1 LPSNEE
7 ISTAMNEIK
16 LDRIDL
22 NLLVTFDVLMT
33 ERNVTRV
40 ADKLHKTP
48 SAISHAL
55 NRLREQ
61 LGDPLLVRVGDRMEP
76 SPFALRLIED
86 VRPILREIR
95 RVVTPEAA
103 FDPSSTTQS
112 FCLAFPDFPG
122 LTSTIIGRAQA
133 QAPGVRFDWVT
144 LTRETVR
151 ATLAGDINLAM
162 VYGGETLPEG
172 MESFEAPTE
181 TRATFLREDHPAIPT
196 WGPDEWL
203 RWPHIQV
210 ISGNASR
217 SPGDAASLSGTTQRT
232 IGARISHF
240 SGVGPLLA
248 RTNMIATL
256 NKLAVH
262 GDVAT
267 FGLRA
272 LPPPNAQMP
281 LRVRFVWSFRL
292 TNHPAHRWMR
302 QLAIETYLEQQREAE
317 TAYSWAGG

>member
-1 LPSNEE
+1 
-7 ISTAMNEIK
+7 
-16 LDRIDL
+16 
-22 NLLVTFDVLMT
+22 
-33 ERNVTRV
+33 
-40 ADKLHKTP
+40 
-48 SAISHAL
+48 
-55 NRLREQ
+55 
-61 LGDPLLVRVGDRMEP
+61 MEP

-86 VRPILREIR
+86 VRPILREIK
-95 RVVTPEAA
+95 RVVTPQTP
-103 FDPSSTTQS
+103 FDPSSTTYS

-122 LTSTIIGRAQA
+122 LMSTIIGRAQA

-151 ATLAGDINLAM
+151 ATLAGDIDLAM
-162 VYGGETLPEG
+162 VYGGETVPDG
-172 MESFEAPTE
+172 IDAVEAPSE

-196 WGPDEWL
+196 WGPEEWS

-217 SPGDAASLSGTTQRT
+217 SPSETASHSGTAQRT

-262 GDVAT
+262 GDVVP

-272 LPPPNAQMP
+272 LPPPVAQPP

-292 TNHPAHRWMR
+292 TNHPAHAWMR
-302 QLAIETYLEQQREAE
+302 KLAIDTYLEQQREAE
-317 TAYSWAGG
+317 AAYSSTSR

>member
-1 LPSNEE
+1 
-7 ISTAMNEIK
+7 MNETK
-16 LDRIDL
+16 LDRVDL

-33 ERNVTRV
+33 ERNVTRT

-86 VRPILREIR
+86 VRPILREIK
-95 RVVTPEAA
+95 RVVAPQPP
-103 FDPSSTTQS
+103 FDPSSTS
-112 FCLAFPDFPG
+112 HCFCLAFPDFPG

-144 LTRETVR
+144 LTKETVR
-151 ATLAGDINLAM
+151 ATLAGDIDLAM

-172 MESFEAPTE
+172 IEYLDAPTE

-196 WGPDEWL
+196 WGADEWP

-217 SPGDAASLSGTTQRT
+217 SPSEATSHSGTTQRT

-256 NKLAVH
+256 NKLAIH
-262 GDVAT
+262 GDVAP

-272 LPPPNAQMP
+272 LPPPIAQMP
-281 LRVRFVWSFRL
+281 LRVRFIWSFRL
-292 TNHPAHRWMR
+292 TNHPAHGWMR
-302 QLAIETYLEQQREAE
+302 QLAIDTYLEQQREAE
-317 TAYSWAGG
+317 AAYSWTTG

>member
-1 LPSNEE
+1 
-7 ISTAMNEIK
+7 MKEIK

-33 ERNVTRV
+33 ERNVTRA
-40 ADKLHKTP
+40 ADKLFKTP

-86 VRPILREIR
+86 VRPILLELK
-95 RVVTPEAA
+95 RVVTPQGPFE
-103 FDPSSTTQS
+103 PESSTET
-112 FCLAFPDFPG
+112 FCVAFPDFPG
-122 LTSTIIGRAQA
+122 LAATVIGRAQA
-133 QAPGVRFDWVT
+133 QAPGIRFDWVA

-151 ATLAGDINLAM
+151 ATLAGDIDLAM

-172 MESFEAPTE
+172 IETFEAPTE
-181 TRATFLREDHPAIPT
+181 TRATFLRGDHPAIAT
-196 WGPDEWL
+196 WGVGEWS
-203 RWPHIQV
+203 RWPHVQV

-217 SPGDAASLSGTTQRT
+217 SPAEAASSSGDAART
-232 IGARISHF
+232 IGARVSHF
-240 SGVGPLLA
+240 SAVGPLLA

-262 GDVAT
+262 GDVEAC
-267 FGLRA
+267 GLHA
-272 LPPPNAQMP
+272 LPPPVAQPP
-281 LRVRFVWSFRL
+281 LRVRFAWNFRL
-292 TNHPAHRWMR
+292 SNHPAHVWMR
-302 QLAIETYLEQQREAE
+302 DLAISVYLELQREAE
-317 TAYSWAGG
+317 AAQSLATT

>member
-1 LPSNEE
+1 
-7 ISTAMNEIK
+7 MNEVK

-22 NLLVTFDVLMT
+22 NLLVTFDVLMN
-33 ERNVTRV
+33 ERNLTRS
-40 ADKLHKTP
+40 ADKLNKTP

-86 VRPILREIR
+86 VRPILREIK
-95 RVVTPEAA
+95 RVVTPQAP
-103 FDPSSTTQS
+103 FDPSSTTHS

-133 QAPGVRFDWVT
+133 QAPGIRFDWVT
-144 LTRETVR
+144 LTKETVR
-151 ATLAGDINLAM
+151 AASAADIDLAL
-162 VYGGETLPEG
+162 VYGDETLPDG
-172 MESFEAPTE
+172 MDYFEAPAE
-181 TRATFLREDHPAIPT
+181 THATFLREDHPAIPT
-196 WGPDEWL
+196 WGLDEWL
-203 RWPHIQV
+203 RWPHVQV

-217 SPGDAASLSGTTQRT
+217 SPSEAASLAGTARRT

-240 SGVGPLLA
+240 SAVGPLLA

-262 GDVAT
+262 GDVAS

-272 LPPPNAQMP
+272 LPPPIAQTP
-281 LRVRFVWSFRL
+281 LRVRFIWSFRL
-292 TNHPAHRWMR
+292 TNHPAYAWMR
-302 QLAIETYLEQQREAE
+302 KLAIETYLEQQREAE
-317 TAYSWAGG
+317 EAYPSAVS

>member
-1 LPSNEE
+1 
-7 ISTAMNEIK
+7 MNEIK

-33 ERNVTRV
+33 ERNVTRA

-95 RVVTPEAA
+95 RVVAPRAS
-103 FDPSSTTQS
+103 FDPSSTTES

-122 LTSTIIGRAQA
+122 LMSTIIGRAQA
-133 QAPGVRFDWVT
+133 QAPGVRFDWVM
-144 LTRETVR
+144 LTKETVR
-151 ATLAGDINLAM
+151 ATLAGDIDLAM

-172 MESFEAPTE
+172 LESFEAPSE
-181 TRATFLREDHPAIPT
+181 TRATFLRADHPAIQA
-196 WGPDEWL
+196 WGPEEWS

-217 SPGDAASLSGTTQRT
+217 SPSEAASHSGAARRT

-248 RTNMIATL
+248 RTDMIATL

-262 GDVAT
+262 GDVVP

-272 LPPPNAQMP
+272 LPPPVAQSP
-281 LRVRFVWSFRL
+281 LRVRFIWSFRL
-292 TNHPAHRWMR
+292 TNHPGHAWMR
-302 QLAIETYLEQQREAE
+302 KLATDTYLEQQREAE
-317 TAYSWAGG
+317 AAYASAP